1 MKHRTSQEI
10 RQMFLDFFEKK
21 DHLVEKGHSLIPHG
35 DPTLL
40 WINSGVA
47 ALKKYFDGSIK
58 PSSNR
63 LVNVQKS
70 IRTNDIEN
78 VGKTARHHTFFE
90 MLGNFSIGDYFKKD
104 AISYA
109 WEFLVSK
116 DWIGFDEDKIYVSIH
131 TDDTEAYD
139 IWTKHI
145 GLDPKR
151 ILKSDDNYWQ
161 IGEGPSGP
169 QSEIFYDRGPKYDP
183 ENLGERLF
191 FEEIENDRYLEV
203 WNIVF
208 SQYYAKDGVDRKDFE
223 ELPQKNID
231 TGMGFERLVS
241 LVQDGETNFETDLF
255 IPIIKATEKFTT
267 IPYEENKEAYRVIA
281 DHIRTITFALGDGA
295 TFSNEGRGYVLRRL
309 IRRAIRYG
317 IQLNIQGSFMYR
329 LVQVVIDV
337 MDSFYPEVKNQQ
349 ELIEKLIKIE
359 EERFHLTLSD
369 GEKMLNELLSKQQTI
384 TGEQAFKL
392 YDTYG
397 FPLEMTTEIALENN
411 ISVDTKGFKEH
422 MLKQKEMSRAA
433 RVDSESMGQQHEDL
447 LNFENPSVFFG
458 YDHDISESIVIGLFV
473 DGKAVDSLEENGQ
486 VIFDRTVFYAESGGQ
501 VADTG
506 TISNSKLRGEITNV
520 QKAPLGQHLHS
531 VKVTSGSLSIG
542 DKVILAIDN
551 ERRQFIRR
559 NHSSV
564 HLLHQALRE
573 IIGTHVQQAGSYVS
587 DEYSRFDFSHYEK
600 IDHKTLND
608 IESRVNDLI
617 AQDSPVITEIMDIE
631 EAKNSGAIALFD
643 EKYDSQVRVVTMGPS
658 KELCGGT
665 HVGHSSQIGVYKLV
679 SEESIGS
686 GVRRIVAKSSLNAYD
701 TFKDSETHLERIAKE
716 LNATSVTK
724 IDEKLVQVLNENS
737 SLQNQINKLED
748 SLVNHQM
755 TSLLKDLE
763 GNKLVFKSHF
773 DSKLGKPLVE
783 KLINALDDGVVFGA
797 FVNDDKVS
805 FVCAVSESWIKD
817 GIKAGDLV
825 KEAAKLTNGG
835 GGGRPQFAQAGGKD
849 ISKVDEVISVINQ
862 KLLIKSS

>member
-10 RQMFLDFFEKK
+10 RQMFLEFFEKK

-169 QSEIFYDRGPKYDP
+169 QSEIFYDRGPKYDS

-458 YDHDISESIVIGLFV
+458 YDHDISESVVIGLFV

-665 HVGHSSQIGVYKLV
+665 HVAHSSQIGVYKLV

-849 ISKVDEVISVINQ
+849 ISKVDKVISVINQ

>member
-267 IPYEENKEAYRVIA
+267 IPYEENKEAYKVIA

-665 HVGHSSQIGVYKLV
+665 HVAHSSQIGVYKLV

>member
-10 RQMFLDFFEKK
+10 RQMFLEFFEKK

-631 EAKNSGAIALFD
+631 DAKNSGAIALFD

-665 HVGHSSQIGVYKLV
+665 HVAHSSQIGVYKLV